1 MTCVGPLWTVR
12 GNGYGRA
19 ASLAGSSEK
28 HLEDLTFIPW
38 SSQMH
43 YMYEALARDRQ
54 REQQERAAQNRLAS
68 ELASARL
75 WQRLSAYSA
84 RRAARSQRRLAEHA
98 AAEYQLA
105 A

>member
-1 MTCVGPLWTVR
+1 MTGVGPLWTVR
-12 GNGYGRA
+12 GTGYGRT
-19 ASLAGSSEK
+19 ASLEGSSEK
-28 HLEDLTFIPW
+28 HLNNLTFIPR
-38 SSQMH
+38 SIQMH

-75 WQRLSAYSA
+75 WLRLAAYAA
-84 RRAARSQRRLAEHA
+84 RRAARSQNRLAEHS